1 MRISSRFQ
9 IQAFSALNHR
19 KLFPSTVSAGQAIA
33 MQTRTMILKAA
44 AVLAVAVFVGACG
57 GSSQARSI
65 TLTFVRNAQSQAN
78 ADGVIDTDVP
88 GTGLSA
94 DGKTQ
99 AQQVLHSHND
109 FDAVYTSTMADAQQ
123 TAAPLASQLGKQS
136 EIVAGLQAINAGWYN
151 GKPESMA
158 NSTYMVAP
166 SNWLTGDT
174 RNSIPGSLSGA
185 DFNTQFAT
193 AIRKIYD
200 SGHSK
205 PVVFSQGEAIMVWTL
220 MNVKNSKTG
229 LLTSHPLPNIGRVV
243 ITGNPMDGWNLVEW
257 DGLHNFN

>member
-1 MRISSRFQ
+1 MRVSSRFQ

-19 KLFPSTVSAGQAIA
+19 KPFPSTVSAGQAIA
-33 MQTRTMILKAA
+33 MRKRTIIFKAA

-57 GSSQARSI
+57 GSNQARSI
-65 TLTFVRNAQSQAN
+65 TLTFIRNAQSQAN

-88 GTGLSA
+88 GAGLSP
-94 DGKTQ
+94 DGKDQ

-123 TAAPLASQLGKQS
+123 TASPLASQLGKQS

-151 GKPESMA
+151 GKPETMSS
-158 NSTYMVAP
+158 STYMMAP
-166 SNWLTGDT
+166 ADWISGDMH
-174 RNSIPGSLSGA
+174 NSIPGSVSGT
-185 DFNTQFAT
+185 DFNTQFSG

-220 MNVKNSKTG
+220 MTVKNPKTA

-243 ITGNPMDGWNLVEW
+243 ITGNPMDGWTLVDW
-257 DGLHNFN
+257 DGVRNF